1 MHLEYANWNLLVLSV
16 FPLQMLVPFKI
27 YFLQDAMNRVLPEGR
42 QELPLMP
49 LLDDSEDKASTSTG
63 PTEIS
68 IPICKQELA
77 GKQDGPP
84 TDDTILETLNLPK
97 ENAVYLSVSENDQNI
112 AEEKY
117 ESSASF

>member
-1 MHLEYANWNLLVLSV
+1 MHLEYANWNLLVLSI
-16 FPLQMLVPFKI
+16 FPLQMLVPFTM
-27 YFLQDAMNRVLPEGR
+27 YFLQDSMNQVLPQGR
-42 QELPLMP
+42 QELPLRP

-63 PTEIS
+63 PTEIG
-68 IPICKQELA
+68 IPVCKQ
-77 GKQDGPP
+77 DRPP